1 MQAGDSGSAVDG
13 RRAALKAL
21 AAAGLALAGGG
32 LGAAAETKSGT
43 ASGTAD
49 SGMLRRRIPSS
60 GELIA
65 AVGLGTY
72 QSFDAADSAD
82 PALEQVLARFVARG
96 GQVVDSSPMYGC
108 SESVVGDL
116 SAKLGLRERL
126 FLATKVW
133 TSGRADGIR
142 QMETSLTRLRTRQ
155 IDLMQVHNL
164 LDWRLQLPTLRE
176 WKQQGR
182 IRYLGVTHYHEGA
195 YREVE
200 AVLRAEKPDFVQI
213 NYSMAERDAESRLL
227 PLAQELGIA
236 VIINRPFAK
245 ASLFARVRG
254 QPLPEWAVEFDCAS
268 WAQFFLKFILAQ
280 PAVSCAIPA
289 TSKLQHLEDN
299 LAAGHGRLPDA
310 RQRARMSE
318 YLARI

>member
-1 MQAGDSGSAVDG
+1 MRAGNSDAVIDG
-13 RRAALKAL
+13 RRAALKAI
-21 AAAGLALAGGG
+21 AAGGLALAGSA
-32 LGAAAETKSGT
+32 LGAAPA
-43 ASGTAD
+43 ASSTSD

-72 QSFDAADSAD
+72 QAFDVPDSAD
-82 PALEQVLARFVARG
+82 PALEQVLARLVALG
-96 GQVVDSSPMYGC
+96 GQMVDSSPMYGHA
-108 SESVVGDL
+108 ESVVGDL
-116 SAKLGLRERL
+116 SAKLGVRDRL

-142 QMETSLTRLRTRQ
+142 QMEASLARLRTKQ
-155 IDLMQVHNL
+155 LDLMQVHNL
-164 LDWRLQLPTLRE
+164 LDWQVHLPTLRQ

-200 AVLRAEKPDFVQI
+200 AVLRAEKPDFAQI
-213 NYSMAERDAESRLL
+213 NYSMAERDAEKRML
-227 PLAQELGIA
+227 PLAQDLGIA

-245 ASLFARVRG
+245 ASLFSRVRG
-254 QPLPEWAVEFDCAS
+254 KPLPEWAAEFDCTS

-280 PAVSCAIPA
+280 PAVTCVIPA
-289 TSKLQHLEDN
+289 TSKVQHLEDN
-299 LAAGHGRLPDA
+299 LAAGHGRLPDVQ
-310 RQRARMSE
+310 QRARMVE